1 MHYVLD
7 ACALLAFLRGEEGAD
22 KIETLLLDNN
32 NRCMTSR
39 FNHQALSPWP
49 LPDSHQHPLDYS
61 FNNLV
66 AQK

>member
-32 NRCMTSR
+32 RYYI
-39 FNHQALSPWP
+39 FQVIAP
-49 LPDSHQHPLDYS
+49 
-61 FNNLV
+61 
-66 AQK
+66 